1 VYRLGLPASSYTSVA
16 IDDGF
21 AAETPN
27 GSNMLTHIA
36 FDGTLRSSSLAL
48 STDNAN
54 NRLAWS
60 GSELRL
66 LYQAVGG
73 FLQRVGAAGGRIGN
87 PTPINAG
94 PGYALDYDT
103 LLAIGPD
110 SVVHVTESSS
120 SNYVENLVRL
130 DSNGVPVVPPVPV
143 VRANYAVTLQA
154 VAQGGD
160 AVVAWTAPSNLRP
173 TRIELARVR
182 LAP

>member
-1 VYRLGLPASSYTSVA
+1 
-16 IDDGF
+16 
-21 AAETPN
+21 
-27 GSNMLTHIA
+27 
-36 FDGTLRSSSLAL
+36 
-48 STDNAN
+48 
-54 NRLAWS
+54 
-60 GSELRL
+60 
-66 LYQAVGG
+66 
-73 FLQRVGAAGGRIGN
+73 LQRVGAAGGRIGN